1 MKDEYVLL
9 AAVAVAVYGFY
20 KASTKRVAGY
30 NATPPPTLPDAAPR
44 LVPRMPGVS
53 PTLLEILTEIV
64 DTPGGVLAGPLSP
77 AGYEPD
83 DLKQLV
89 DDIIER
95 VETRSARELSCVHI
109 DGGTCYATS
118 DGDKQYD
125 FTCHLHDRQTATTLK
140 VRVTMLKMNRGDL
153 LLTTLKPH
161 DTPPSAKDPVY
172 KPPPKYST
180 YTFPVQGI

>member
-95 VETRSARELSCVHI
+95 RRRPGPPANSPAF
-109 DGGTCYATS
+109 TS
-118 DGDKQYD
+118 MAGP
-125 FTCHLHDRQTATTLK
+125 A
-140 VRVTMLKMNRGDL
+140 
-153 LLTTLKPH
+153 
-161 DTPPSAKDPVY
+161 TPPATAINSMISPVISTIDRRR
-172 KPPPKYST
+172 PPSRSGSPCSK
-180 YTFPVQGI
+180 